1 MHHVLTIWSEDVWE
15 EDVWVEDVWTE
26 DVTSFTC
33 PTVSFTS
40 LPRNMTLKSSP
51 RLIHYL
57 PTTFFSC
64 FRLDARTCIH
74 CGYSGAT
81 SCYYLSVSLLLIN
94 YSVFHHVYIYACMDA
109 PGTGDTVCFYTCAN
123 LPPTSTLC
131 YPTLFQFPCSSAR
144 TW

>member
-1 MHHVLTIWSEDVWE
+1 MHHVLTIWTEDVWEEDVWE
-15 EDVWVEDVWTE
+15 EDVWVVDVWTE

-40 LPRNMTLKSSP
+40 LPRNMTLNLSLKSSP

-57 PTTFFSC
+57 PTTIFSC
-64 FRLDARTCIH
+64 LRL
-74 CGYSGAT
+74 
-81 SCYYLSVSLLLIN
+81 SLLLIN
-94 YSVFHHVYIYACMDA
+94 YSVFHHVCIYACMDA
-109 PGTGDTVCFYTCAN
+109 PGTGDAVCFYTCAN
-123 LPPTSTLC
+123 LPPTSTSC